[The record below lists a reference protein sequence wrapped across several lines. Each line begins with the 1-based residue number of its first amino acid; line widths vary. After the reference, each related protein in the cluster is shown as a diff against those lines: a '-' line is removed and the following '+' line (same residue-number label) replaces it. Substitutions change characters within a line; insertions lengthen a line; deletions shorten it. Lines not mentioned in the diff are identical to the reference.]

1 MSFAKNEFKFSYLIV
16 VAEIDKIE
24 RKKGRERERK
34 SGTVCH
40 PTIVKTRGEII
51 PKSIFRKA
59 HNAVIA
65 LAENAVCFAFYFCRN
80 CN

>member
-16 VAEIDKIE
+16 VAETDKIE
-24 RKKGRERERK
+24 RKKGRERK

-40 PTIVKTRGEII
+40 STIVKTRGEII